1 MSNSN
6 VKSNT
11 RNVVHSKIGPKHYET
26 LEWIA
31 NARGVSM
38 TQALRNLLEEARQ
51 QETEAIL
58 GSRLDGLARTLTG
71 VIEQQARHAT
81 RIEALVAILRG
92 VENAQA
98 DRESQI
104 LQTQGAVVGMTQLV
118 YAHLLA
124 MVEGS
129 ARSADITAS
138 AQRKIQ
144 ALRGEA

>member
-1 MSNSN
+1 MNKN
-6 VKSNT
+6 QGKSHAKD
-11 RNVVHSKIGPKHYET
+11 VVHSKIGEKHYET

-31 NARGVSM
+31 NTRGLSL
-38 TQALRNLLEEARQ
+38 TQALRDLLEEARQ

-58 GSRLDGLARTLTG
+58 GSRLESMARTLNG
-71 VIEQQARHAT
+71 VIEQQARHAI
-81 RIEALVAILRG
+81 RIEALVSILRG

-98 DRESQI
+98 DRETQL
-104 LQTQGAVVGMTQLV
+104 LQTQGEAVGLTQLV

-129 ARSADITAS
+129 ARSAEITAS

-144 ALRGEA
+144 ALRGEV